1 VSAETLIPNEPM
13 SSKRNKWFS
22 VVAALFAVIF
32 GLLLFGWVGLVFGW
46 IDNEAGGIHRIHEIG
61 GSGVTAGIL
70 IAIPLLLLAWLRDDV
85 ALLQT
90 ITVVGLAFALASVFA
105 TDWVSLAFLPIAAI
119 PVVIL
124 LAIGRGW
131 RRFASAGEGFAPA
144 VFLVTLASAV
154 FWVTYALSTARLQR
168 IGSPHDPHV
177 EMHHWTSMAAMALAI
192 VLVGLLAS
200 LKTTGWVIVARLVAA
215 GSIVY
220 GAASIVFAQF
230 PGTDVPYPG
239 GEGVGWGL
247 AAVGGGVAMV
257 AASWWDSRPERPS

>member
-46 IDNEAGGIHRIHEIG
+46 IDNEAGGIHRIHLIG
-61 GSGVTAGIL
+61 GSGITAGIL
-70 IAIPLLLLAWLRDDV
+70 IAIPLLLIAWLRDDV

-90 ITVVGLAFALASVFA
+90 IAVVGLAFALASVFA
-105 TDWVSLAFLPIAAI
+105 TDWVGLAFLPIVAI
-119 PVVIL
+119 PVIAL

-131 RRFASAGEGFAPA
+131 RRFASAGEGFALA

-154 FWVTYALSTARLQR
+154 FWVTYALSTAKLQR
-168 IGSPHDPHV
+168 TGFPHDPHI
-177 EMHHWTSMAAMALAI
+177 EMHHWTSMAGMALAI
-192 VLVGLLAS
+192 VFVGLLAS
-200 LKTTGWVIVARLVAA
+200 LKTEGWVIVARLVAA

-220 GAASIVFAQF
+220 GVASIVFASF
-230 PGTDVPYPG
+230 SGTDVPYPG
-239 GEGVGWGL
+239 GEGIGWGL
-247 AAVGGGVAMV
+247 AAVAGGIAMA
-257 AASWWDSRPERPS
+257 AASWWDSRGERSA

>member
-1 VSAETLIPNEPM
+1 MSTEPM
-13 SSKRNKWFS
+13 SSKRRTWFS
-22 VVAALFAVIF
+22 VVAALFVSIF
-32 GLLLFGWVGLVFGW
+32 GLGLFGLVGLVVGW
-46 IDNEAGGIHRIHEIG
+46 IDNESGGIHRVHIIG

-70 IAIPLLLLAWLRDDV
+70 IAIPLLLLAWRRDDV

-90 ITVVGLAFALASVFA
+90 IAVVGLAFALASVLA
-105 TDWVSLAFLPIAAI
+105 SDWVGLAFLPIVAI
-119 PVVIL
+119 PVIAL

-131 RRFASAGEGFAPA
+131 RRFASAGEGFALA

-154 FWVTYALSTARLQR
+154 FWVTYAVSTATLQR
-168 IGSPHDPHV
+168 TGFPHDPHI
-177 EMHHWTSMAAMALAI
+177 EMHHWTSMAGMALAI

-200 LKTTGWVIVARLVAA
+200 LKTKGWVIVARLVAA

-247 AAVGGGVAMV
+247 AAVAGGIAMR
-257 AASWWDSRPERPS
+257 AAAWWDSRGRRSP